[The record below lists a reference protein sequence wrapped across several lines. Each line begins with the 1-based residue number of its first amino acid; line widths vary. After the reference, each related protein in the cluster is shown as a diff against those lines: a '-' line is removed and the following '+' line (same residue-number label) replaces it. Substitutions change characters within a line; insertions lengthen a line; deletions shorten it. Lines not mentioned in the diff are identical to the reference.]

1 MSVEELG
8 RRYYNELISRSMIQ
22 PSEKARASM
31 AVERCHVHG
40 VVLQIILSQSIEEN
54 QLFIMD
60 KHCNEAPQSKI
71 RHLVVT
77 RWKKNEKM
85 ASLNLSQ
92 VRSLTIFGRCPV
104 SLISSKLRLL
114 RVLDLEDTLELENDD
129 LKHIGELH
137 HLRYLGLRKTN
148 ISRLPSS
155 LENLRFL
162 ETLDVQDTEVT
173 QLPVG
178 ITKLE
183 KLCHLVGGIN
193 FAKDLAEKRKKNKEQ
208 CKCNGHLFETFA
220 DLVTGCYGY
229 KEFEPSCSCF
239 ICEFSVTAPERIE
252 KLRNLQVLG
261 VVHIARGSKVARNLG
276 DLTSLRRLG
285 VDVDATEEVGKD
297 LCSSISRLVRLERL
311 EVRSRSLEFLKK
323 AEEMPPKHL
332 LSLRLCGRLGNLP
345 AWMDR
350 LNDLAKVKLIQTQL
364 KQVDIEV
371 LGKLRNLTLL
381 ALWEDSFVE
390 KTLCFGEGTFPK
402 LKLLYI
408 EGMENIE
415 SIQIKDGALPVLE
428 KLQVKKCINL
438 DDSKEGLSL
447 VLVLKNLNELVLTSC
462 GDKPKLEKE
471 LQKQISG
478 FKKRPKFITG
488 RSIVSRS

>member
-1 MSVEELG
+1 M
-8 RRYYNELISRSMIQ
+8 
-22 PSEKARASM
+22 
-31 AVERCHVHG
+31 
-40 VVLQIILSQSIEEN
+40 
-54 QLFIMD
+54 
-60 KHCNEAPQSKI
+60 
-71 RHLVVT
+71 
-77 RWKKNEKM
+77 
-85 ASLNLSQ
+85 
-92 VRSLTIFGRCPV
+92 
-104 SLISSKLRLL
+104 SLISSKLHFL

-162 ETLDVQDTEVT
+162 ETLDVQDTKVT

-183 KLCHLVGGIN
+183 KLCHLVGGVN
-193 FAKDLAEKRKKNKEQ
+193 FAKDLAGKTRKNKEAG
-208 CKCNGHLFETFA
+208 KCNGDPFETLA

-229 KEFEPSCSCF
+229 KQVEPSCSCCT
-239 ICEFSVTAPERIE
+239 CEFSVTAPERIE

-276 DLTSLRRLG
+276 ELTSLRRLG
-285 VDVDATEEVGKD
+285 VEVDATEEVGKD
-297 LCSSISRLVRLERL
+297 LCGSISRLVRLERL
-311 EVRSRSLEFLKK
+311 EVRSRSLEFLKEAEK

-345 AWMDR
+345 GWMDR

-371 LGKLRNLTLL
+371 MGKLRNLTLL
-381 ALWEDSFVE
+381 ALWEESFAE

-408 EGMENIE
+408 EGMENIVT
-415 SIQIKDGALPVLE
+415 IQIKDGALPVLE
-428 KLQVKKCINL
+428 KLEVKKCVNL

-447 VLVLKNLNELVLTSC
+447 VLVLQNLNELVLTSC

-488 RSIVSRS
+488 KSIVSRS